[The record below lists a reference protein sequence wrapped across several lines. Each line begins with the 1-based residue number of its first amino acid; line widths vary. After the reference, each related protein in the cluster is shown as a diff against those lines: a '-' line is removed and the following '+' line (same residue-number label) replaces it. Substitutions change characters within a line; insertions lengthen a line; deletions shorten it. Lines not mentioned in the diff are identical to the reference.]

1 MNISELKVSKYL
13 TQADIGSGKKVTI
26 HSLANDNL
34 AMEGQPPEYK
44 WVLKFSDCEKPMV
57 LNVTNQ
63 NLCAKATGSEETDNW
78 VGKKIVIYVDDS
90 VSYAGK
96 VVGGLRIRAPKA
108 AAAKTAGAAT
118 EAVEPGFDDDI
129 PF

>member
-1 MNISELKVSKYL
+1 MNISEMKVSKYL
-13 TQADIGSGKKVTI
+13 TQEDIGDGKKVTI
-26 HSLANDNL
+26 QSIANDNL

-44 WVLKFSDCEKPMV
+44 WVLKFTDCDKPLV

-63 NLCAKATGSEETDNW
+63 QLCAKATGSEETDEW
-78 VGKKIVIYVDDS
+78 VGKKIVLYVDHN

-96 VVGGLRIRAPKA
+96 VVGGIRIRAPKA
-108 AAAKTAGAAT
+108 AAAKTAGAAG
-118 EAVEPGFDDDI
+118 EAGEGFDDDI